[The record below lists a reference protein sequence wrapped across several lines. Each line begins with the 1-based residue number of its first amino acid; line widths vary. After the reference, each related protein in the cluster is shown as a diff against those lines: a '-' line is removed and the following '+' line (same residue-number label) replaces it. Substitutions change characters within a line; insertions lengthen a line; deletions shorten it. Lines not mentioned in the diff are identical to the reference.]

1 MQDKIRAL
9 IVEDEPSA
17 VNRLKKEL
25 AALSGIEAEIVAVT
39 ESITSTCEW
48 LNKNEVD
55 LAFMDIHLTDG
66 LSFEI
71 FKQCH
76 VKCPVIF
83 TTAYD
88 EYAIQAFKLNSVDYL
103 LKPIEPEE
111 LSSAIN
117 RYLNRHS
124 SSRQD
129 DYQAQLSK
137 LVQELQPAKY
147 KSSFLVSYRHKMMM
161 IDITE
166 VAYLY
171 IKEKAVFLKTKSGV
185 EYLIDFYLDDLELQL
200 DPRQFYRANRQFLVS
215 RSSIKEIEPYFN
227 GKLLLTVDPSSHT
240 TVTISKEKASH
251 FKRWADS

>member
-1 MQDKIRAL
+1 MPDKIKAL

-17 VNRLKKEL
+17 VSRLKKEL
-25 AALSGIEAEIVAVT
+25 AALSTVEIEIVAVT
-39 ESITSTCEW
+39 DSISSTCTW
-48 LNKNEVD
+48 LAKHDID

-71 FKQCH
+71 FRQCN
-76 VKCPVIF
+76 VKCPVVF

-111 LSSAIN
+111 LSAAID
-117 RYLNRHS
+117 RYFERHTPAS
-124 SSRQD
+124 QE
-129 DYQAQLSK
+129 DYKFQLAK
-137 LVQELQPAKY
+137 LVRELQPAKY
-147 KSSFLVSYRHKMMM
+147 KSSFLVSYRHKMLM
-161 IDITE
+161 IDIGE
-166 VAYLY
+166 VAYIY

-185 EYLIDFYLDDLELQL
+185 EYLLDYYLDDLELQL
-200 DPRQFYRANRQFLVS
+200 DPRQFYRANRQFLVA
-215 RSSIKEIEPYFN
+215 RAGIKEIEPYFN
-227 GKLLLTVDPSSHT
+227 GKLLLTVLPAAHT

>member
-1 MQDKIRAL
+1 MPENIKAL
-9 IVEDEPSA
+9 IVEDEPAA

-25 AALSGIEAEIVAVT
+25 ATLSNVEVEIAAVMD
-39 ESITSTCEW
+39 SVSASCDW
-48 LNKNEVD
+48 LDKNEVD

-71 FKQCH
+71 FKQCN
-76 VKCPVIF
+76 VNCPVIF

-88 EYAIQAFKLNSVDYL
+88 DYAIQAFKLNSVDYL

-111 LSSAIN
+111 LFSAIN
-117 RYLNRHS
+117 RYFDRHS
-124 SSRQD
+124 SKSQE
-129 DYQAQLSK
+129 DYKAQLSK
-137 LVQELQPAKY
+137 LVQELQPTIY
-147 KSSFLVSYRHKMMM
+147 KSSFLVNYRHKMIM

-185 EYLIDFYLDDLELQL
+185 EYLVDFYLDDLELQL
-200 DPRQFYRANRQFLVS
+200 DPRQFYRANRQFLVA
-215 RSSIKEIEPYFN
+215 RTSIKELEPYFN
-227 GKLLLTVDPSSHT
+227 GKLLLTIDPPATT

-251 FKRWADS
+251 FKKWADS